1 MKLRIFIG
9 FLALAVFCLVS
20 FTSQATMV
28 MKLDDEAMVN
38 QAETVVTGTV
48 TSMRSEWNKERTR
61 IFTYI
66 TITPSNFLKSDG
78 SSDEIVIKEP
88 GGEVGEI
95 GMFVEGSSVFE
106 EGEEVLLFLKRGRKG
121 FHRTVGLSQG
131 KFSIQSDPV
140 TQRKILLK
148 KRARLKKDSSGKI
161 KKETFSITSDKKLY
175 LEDFE
180 RKIKDILQRKK
191 EVNY

>member
-78 SSDEIVIKEP
+78 SPDEIVIKEP

-191 EVNY
+191 DVN